1 MLYAATGNL
10 VEPMPP
16 APPSAASLQLVAIH
30 FLVPLMANQNDL
42 PGNLINVTSDDRTW
56 NCVVVITEFIG
67 AQLYSGALVT
77 AIALRL
83 FRGNQCPVKGPTK
96 AKSKPEV
103 P

>member
-1 MLYAATGNL
+1 
-10 VEPMPP
+10 
-16 APPSAASLQLVAIH
+16 
-30 FLVPLMANQNDL
+30 MANQNDL

-56 NCVVVITEFIG
+56 NGVVVVIIEFIG

-83 FRGNQCPVKGPTK
+83 FRGNQCPVKCPTK